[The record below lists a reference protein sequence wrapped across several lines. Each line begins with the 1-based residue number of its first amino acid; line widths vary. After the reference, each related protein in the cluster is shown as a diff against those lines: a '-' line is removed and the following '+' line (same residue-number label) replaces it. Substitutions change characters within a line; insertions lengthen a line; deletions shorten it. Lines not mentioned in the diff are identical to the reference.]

1 MSRFWVGM
9 GAVTGTAVGAVVGD
23 AIGSR
28 VMSNS
33 AKGAENGM
41 IVGILVGAFAGG
53 AFAASVPEM
62 TKQAGTLQ
70 GSGGLHLNSS
80 RLFP

>member
-1 MSRFWVGM
+1 MSRFWVGI
-9 GAVTGTAVGAVVGD
+9 GAVAGTAVGAVVGD

-53 AFAASVPEM
+53 AFAAGVPEM
-62 TKQAGTLQ
+62 RAGTVE
-70 GSGGLHLNSS
+70 GVGELHLNSS